1 MKTTTAHA
9 RTRGFSLLEL
19 LVATALFLV
28 ISGAALSLYS
38 SHLPLFSEQQ
48 NQAGLNIAMRNTVS
62 QLQLDVANAGSG
74 YYQGI
79 NIPDFPISLT
89 IQNNLATTS
98 TPCNTPSTF
107 TYGANCFDQ
116 LNVIMV
122 DANTK
127 PAHVDQSG
135 TTCSSMTATTLFAN
149 PVPPTTPAQQAALYH
164 AGDQI
169 LVVASDGSKMTS
181 VVLSKDGK
189 VAGGKVQLDHNA
201 TALDGTGGDPA
212 YITNNPNNKL
222 GAKFCA
228 TDWVVKILPISYKV
242 DTSNASDPKLIREQ
256 PSGSTND
263 VVLAEQMIGFKVGA
277 ILWNNCTT
285 TSCTSDDQSTYN
297 YDANSYQSGSTAQ
310 GYNYSLVQSIQV
322 ELIGRTIPNFAP
334 TYVFRNGFD
343 NGPYQIESASVVIN
357 PRNITMNN
365 H

>member
-1 MKTTTAHA
+1 MKTVSAKA
-9 RTRGFSLLEL
+9 KTRGFSLLEL
-19 LVATALFLV
+19 LVATAVFLV

-89 IQNNLATTS
+89 VQNNVATTAS
-98 TPCNTPSTF
+98 PCNTPSTF

-116 LNVIMV
+116 LNIILV
-122 DANTK
+122 DSKTA
-127 PAHVDQSG
+127 PAHVDQNG
-135 TTCSSMTATTLFAN
+135 TTCSSTTASTLFAN
-149 PVPPTTPAQQAALYH
+149 PLPGTTPAQQAALYH
-164 AGDQI
+164 SGDQI
-169 LVVASDGSKMTS
+169 LVVNSTGSQMTS

-189 VAGGKVQLDHNA
+189 VAGGKVQLDHNK
-201 TALDGTGGDPA
+201 TALDGSGGDPA
-212 YITNNPNNKL
+212 YITNNSNNKL
-222 GAKFCA
+222 GSNFCA
-228 TDWVVKILPISYKV
+228 TDWVLKILPVSYKV
-242 DTSNASDPKLIREQ
+242 DITNPNDPKLIREQ

-263 VVLAEQMIGFKVGA
+263 VVLAEQVVGFKIGA
-277 ILWNNCTT
+277 LLWNNCTT
-285 TSCTSDDQSTYN
+285 TCTSDDESTYN
-297 YDANSYQSGSTAQ
+297 YDASSYQSGGAGQ
-310 GYNYSLVQSIQV
+310 AYNYTLVQSIQV
-322 ELIGRTIPNFAP
+322 ELIGRTTPNFAP

-343 NGPYQIESASVVIN
+343 QGPYQIESASVVIN